1 MYTRKY
7 QDVVEFLDNLTPTSF
22 LIVEKAHPIEKM
34 HIQSLMREFDG
45 KDLNFISIRN
55 IQINEK
61 ERRKGTMS
69 FILEKMKKSGLNVWV
84 DDIINDDFFNY
95 LISEGY
101 TALFYEKQNCK
112 IRATYLIQ
120 EME

>member
-1 MYTRKY
+1 MYTRRY

-22 LIVEKAHPIEKM
+22 LIVEKAYPIEKM
-34 HIQSLMREFDG
+34 HIQSLIREVDG
-45 KDLNFISIRN
+45 KNLNFISIRN
-55 IQINEK
+55 IQINQK

-69 FILEKMKKSGLNVWV
+69 FILEKMKKSGLNVWI

-101 TALFYEKQNCK
+101 TARFYEKQHCK
-112 IRATYLIQ
+112 IRAAYLIQ

>member
-34 HIQSLMREFDG
+34 HIQSLMREIDG

-112 IRATYLIQ
+112 IRAAYLIQ

>member
-7 QDVVEFLDNLTPTSF
+7 EDVVDFLNNLSSKSF
-22 LIVEKAHPIEKM
+22 LIVEKAYPIEKM
-34 HIQSLMREFDG
+34 HIQSLVREVNG
-45 KDLNFISIRN
+45 ESLNFISIRN

-69 FILEKMKKSGLNVWV
+69 FVLEKMKKSGLNVWV
-84 DDIINDDFFNY
+84 DDIINDNFFNY

-101 TALFYEKQNCK
+101 TALFYEKQNCE
-112 IRATYLIQ
+112 IRAAYLIQ
-120 EME
+120 EKE

>member
-1 MYTRKY
+1 MYTRRY
-7 QDVVEFLDNLTPTSF
+7 QDVVEFLDNLTPNSF
-22 LIVEKAHPIEKM
+22 LIVEKAYPIEKM
-34 HIQSLMREFDG
+34 HIQSLIREVDG

-101 TALFYEKQNCK
+101 TAQFYEKQNCK
-112 IRATYLIQ
+112 IRAAYLIQ